1 MQPIGGRTGLEQ
13 KTSPMKFLLCFLLLL
28 TFFSCSKEDAV
39 SPSGKQILGIWFQ
52 EDSLPEDNR
61 ISKLQYHF
69 KEDNTLE
76 ILRLELDASS
86 KQVLGYR
93 YKSTARYSLHKDK
106 LSFSDFTNYTHNDT
120 LVSYSSLQDLKAV
133 TSQQSGYTVTC
144 KLEDKGQ
151 KLTFIYPPCKDTF
164 SCIGSQ
170 TFTKE

>member
-1 MQPIGGRTGLEQ
+1 
-13 KTSPMKFLLCFLLLL
+13 MKFLLCFFLLL

-76 ILRLELDASS
+76 ILRIELDANSR
-86 KQVLGYR
+86 QVLGYR
-93 YKSTARYSLHKDK
+93 YRSTARFSLVKDQ
-106 LSFSDFTNYTHNDT
+106 LSFSDFTNYIHNDS
-120 LVSYSSLQDLKAV
+120 LGSYSSLQDLKAA
-133 TSQQSGYTVTC
+133 TPQLNGYIVTC
-144 KLEDKGQ
+144 KLEDKGR

-164 SCIGSQ
+164 NCIGAQ
-170 TFTKE
+170 TFSKE